1 MIKINEIEIPQNI
14 TELSWAAY
22 KRIVSLNEF
31 DTLNVLAAVT
41 GVEKSVLEST
51 AYTDFPFFLAI
62 ETINDWLNSENLK
75 SLSGFD
81 ISHLVSG
88 FNLWEIKGGQIAQAF
103 DLGSAKLSPNE
114 QIESLVA
121 IFQLGNVSKKKDLE
135 NTEAWKILS
144 LHAFFLSNWEKLAKT
159 SSQSHASTKAL
170 PKKSKRIQNLFK
182 GSGFGGR
189 LTNWLKG
196 IF

>member
-22 KRIVSLNEF
+22 KRIVSLSEF

-62 ETINDWLNSENLK
+62 ETINDWLNSEKLK

-81 ISHLVSG
+81 ISHLVAN

-103 DLGSAKLSPNE
+103 DLGSAKLSANE
-114 QIESLVA
+114 QVESLVS
-121 IFQLGNVSKKKDLE
+121 IFHFGNVSKKNELE
-135 NTEAWKILS
+135 KLEAWKVLS
-144 LHAFFLSNWEKLAKT
+144 LHAFFLGNWEKLVKT

-170 PKKSKRIQNLFK
+170 PKKSKLIQNPFSGL
-182 GSGFGGR
+182 GFGER